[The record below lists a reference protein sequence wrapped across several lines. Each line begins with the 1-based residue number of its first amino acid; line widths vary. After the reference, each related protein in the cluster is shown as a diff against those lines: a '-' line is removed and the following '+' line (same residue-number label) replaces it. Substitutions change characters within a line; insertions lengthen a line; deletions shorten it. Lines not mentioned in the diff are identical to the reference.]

1 MDYGVYRAMGY
12 GRGTPAYQ
20 PGGRG
25 KLWVSGEYGLSEIWV
40 KRESTVCMICLT
52 CL

>member
-1 MDYGVYRAMGY
+1 YGLLPEMTMDYGVYRAMGY

-40 KRESTVCMICLT
+40 KRESTV
-52 CL
+52 